1 MADAA
6 VQLINRNEI
15 VTAMQYVS
23 AGLGKQGLGP
33 CFAFR
38 EGMIYANNE
47 DIACRAPVPFQWE
60 GAIQAKALMEVLS
73 RWTDDYVKMSVKEG
87 HMVLSVPKPKDQ
99 TTVGTKRAKLVI
111 EQDMDLEL
119 WKAPDPETWTPLHPH
134 FLDGLEA
141 VRSASAKAKSNE
153 EFLITCVHIAKTW
166 VEATDTEQMAR
177 YRVPTRV
184 SLPEDGSSLLI
195 PAQTVRHIVGLGVS
209 EVGQVPG
216 YLCFRN
222 ESGVEAAVQTHEGA
236 YPNLTPLLEGI
247 AEHPEMLLPGG
258 LKDVWEACKG
268 FVLST
273 ADDQF
278 IQVTLAPGLVKL
290 TAAADG
296 VGVYTQTKPS
306 NYSGGVRVFRV
317 NPEFLGTIISKGK
330 MILAPLGQSTERLVV
345 VEDRSIYVAVAST
358 PDAEGGDE

>member
-1 MADAA
+1 MADVE
-6 VQLINRNEI
+6 VQIINRNEI
-15 VTAMQYVS
+15 VAAMQYVS

-38 EGMIYANNE
+38 DGMIYANNE
-47 DIACRAPVPFQWE
+47 DIACRAPVPFQWD

-73 RWTDDYVKMSVKEG
+73 RWTDDYVKMSVKDG
-87 HMVLSVPKPKDQ
+87 HMILSVPKPKGQ
-99 TTVGTKRAKLVI
+99 TDVGSKRAKLVI
-111 EQDMDLEL
+111 EQELDLEL
-119 WKAPDPETWTPLHPH
+119 WKAPDPEVWKPLHPN

-141 VRSASAKAKSNE
+141 VRSASAKPKNNE
-153 EFLITCVHIAKTW
+153 EFLITCVHIAKKW

-184 SLPEDGSSLLI
+184 DLPEDGSALLI

-209 EVGQVPG
+209 EIGQVPG

-222 ESGVEAAVQTHEGA
+222 ASGVEAAVQTHEGV
-236 YPNLTPLLEGI
+236 YPDLTPLLEGVS
-247 AEHPEMLLPGG
+247 EHPEMLLPGG
-258 LKDVWEACKG
+258 LKDVWEACKT

-278 IQVTLAPGLVKL
+278 IQVTLAPGKVKL

-296 VGVYTQTKPS
+296 VGMYTQTKPS
-306 NYSGGVRVFRV
+306 NYDGEVRVFRV

-345 VEDRSIYVAVAST
+345 AEDRSVYVAVAST
-358 PDAEGGDE
+358 PNTDGSED